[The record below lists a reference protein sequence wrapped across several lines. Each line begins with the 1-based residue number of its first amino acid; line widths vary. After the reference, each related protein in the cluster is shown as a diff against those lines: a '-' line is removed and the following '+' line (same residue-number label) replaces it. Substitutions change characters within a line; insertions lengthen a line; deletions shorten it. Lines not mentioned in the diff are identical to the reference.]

1 MHWCIQTFH
10 VILLVPCMFHTAA
23 LVYTLGNRCE
33 KVNSQGHRARK
44 WWSLGQE
51 PRFSNSKPHAHPIH
65 RLMWLKNK
73 SRHWKNK
80 IKVLKY
86 L

>member
-10 VILLVPCMFHTAA
+10 LILLVPYVFHTAS
-23 LVYTLGNRCE
+23 LVYNLGNGCE

-51 PRFSNSKPHAHPIH
+51 PRFSKSKPHAHLPTDH
-65 RLMWLKNK
+65 HGLKINHDIGK
-73 SRHWKNK
+73 TK
-80 IKVLKY
+80 
-86 L
+86 